1 MPYLALLLALSSTA
15 PDGGVAPP
23 TSLVVRAITEKAQLG
38 EHFDVEYVITHDKG
52 QRYELVAPTDT
63 GDFDYLSQKR
73 SRQDGPA
80 STTTTVH
87 VSWAAF
93 ALGKKTTPKVTF
105 EVTQVDGSTHID
117 ANGADIEI
125 VSSLPP
131 DADEKGAAM
140 YDVHPSQPVPVR
152 TYRLLWILGVVAAGL
167 LLAYGLNRF
176 LKRPRKIM
184 PVAPKP
190 LAPLHLRTVAALDA
204 LRQSNL
210 PAKGDIK
217 HFYFRLSEIVRSY
230 LGERY
235 GFDALE
241 CTTPELFEALYKLHT
256 PGLPQVPLRD
266 FAHQSDFAR
275 YAKATPSL
283 DECKSALEFAYAMVR
298 STSPELAQNNAAVR

>member
-1 MPYLALLLALSSTA
+1 
-15 PDGGVAPP
+15 
-23 TSLVVRAITEKAQLG
+23 VVRAVAEKAQLG
-38 EHFDVEYVITHDKG
+38 EHFEVEYVVTHEKG
-52 QRYELVAPTDT
+52 QRYELLAPSDT

-73 SRQDGPA
+73 SRQDGPT
-80 STTTTVH
+80 STTTTVR

-93 ALGKKTTPKVTF
+93 SLGKKSTPKVTF
-105 EVTQVDGSTHID
+105 EVTQVDGVSRVE

-125 VSSLPP
+125 TSSLPP
-131 DADEKGAAM
+131 DAEEKGVAM
-140 YDVHPSQPVPVR
+140 FDVHPSQPVPVR

-167 LLAYGLNRF
+167 LLAYAINRF
-176 LKRPRKIM
+176 MKRPRKVV

-210 PAKGDIK
+210 PAKGEIK
-217 HFYFRLSEIVRSY
+217 HFYFRLSEIVRGY

-241 CTTPELFEALYKLHT
+241 CTTPELFDALYKLHT

-266 FAHQSDFAR
+266 FAQQSDFAR

-283 DECKSALEFAYAMVR
+283 DECKGALEFAYSMVR